1 MLVSDGCAEAGEFGS
16 CPNPLA
22 PLNLGLFGTVGSRGA
37 FLRAQTRTLSWS
49 QVVVLVFSFLVFV
62 VGVVHETHQSRLVNK
77 HRRTERERSRP
88 KKKHI
93 ITCAQTPRAKNY
105 FCTMKTKYYHQSYR
119 VYKLEV
125 GFAGTTV
132 IGKNP
137 RPGAAEKSPPQLNR
151 TRAAP
156 RGETITEKICRVI

>member
-1 MLVSDGCAEAGEFGS
+1 MEPGRRPRLLLPRLRRRGS
-16 CPNPLA
+16 PRDP
-22 PLNLGLFGTVGSRGA
+22 PVPPGQ
-37 FLRAQTRTLSWS
+37 QTP
-49 QVVVLVFSFLVFV
+49 
-62 VGVVHETHQSRLVNK
+62 THRK
-77 HRRTERERSRP
+77 REITT

-93 ITCAQTPRAKNY
+93 TTCAQTPRAKNY

-119 VYKLEV
+119 VYKLDF

-151 TRAAP
+151 TRAAS